1 MAVDVDTSPDGSLV
15 IQPHGV
21 LDVADT
27 VELRRTLV
35 RAIRRTRPLRLI
47 VDLSDV
53 HELDSINLGTLV
65 AAYHLGNDHQ
75 VAVFL
80 DHCPTAIADQLSGA
94 GIPVHRL
101 RHIGFPPRS
110 QRLDH
115 EGSPRQAG
123 GG

>member
-15 IQPHGV
+15 IHPHGV
-21 LDVADT
+21 LDVADA

-47 VDLSDV
+47 VDLSEV
-53 HELDSINLGTLV
+53 HELDSINLGTLE

-80 DHCPTAIADQLSGA
+80 DHCPTVVADQLSAA
-94 GIPVHRL
+94 GIPAHRL
-101 RHIGFPPRS
+101 RHIGFTARS
-110 QRLDH
+110 RPLDH
-115 EGSPRQAG
+115 DDSPR
-123 GG
+123 